1 VVDPAVVARVVG
13 QRGIHAG
20 SAGSIVSLRSSRI
33 ADAVAVD
40 VRSMLWMAGL
50 RVSGLPGALPSPGA
64 LPVPRDMADSWE
76 LRLWRPLGGPL
87 GSLSWSMAPLQT

>member
-1 VVDPAVVARVVG
+1 MLARLG
-13 QRGIHAG
+13 ALFRCEARGLPMPSPVKPPKLPI
-20 SAGSIVSLRSSRI
+20 S
-33 ADAVAVD
+33 VD